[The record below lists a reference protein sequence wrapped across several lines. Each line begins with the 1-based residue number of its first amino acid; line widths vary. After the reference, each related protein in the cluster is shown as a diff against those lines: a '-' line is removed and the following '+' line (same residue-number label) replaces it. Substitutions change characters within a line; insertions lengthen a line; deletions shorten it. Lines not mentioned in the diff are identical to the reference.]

1 MIEKKALTITELMKV
16 LKNCLNL
23 QFPGISVIGV
33 ISDVYRA
40 EGYTVFSLNE
50 VGSKIKCVQ
59 MSTNANSNIA
69 VELGDKVRAN
79 GTMSVFGKS
88 GEIHIL
94 VSRLEVLASNFKE
107 PEDRIKKFS
116 NSGAELKNIK
126 AVDFDFLIKSV
137 GIITSVDGAALSDI
151 LAVVRDELPYLDIK
165 IFPAVMQ
172 GKNAFESFR
181 NCVDQIL
188 CHKDIDILIITR
200 GGGSYEDL
208 SVFNSKNIAN
218 LFRLVKIPIISAIG
232 HAKDDVL
239 LNHVADFNVA
249 TPTSAIQKI
258 VANKNKFKSRIREL
272 ENNLSNS
279 IQRLLMKKTNEMKNV
294 LALLH
299 TPLRTTE
306 KHIRSLEALEKRA
319 SRVFH
324 GVLLARKQQLL
335 QLETIIEK
343 LRKSN
348 KKYSRNPVIFTK
360 DKKKVIKSVH
370 ELRREEVLAIKF
382 KDGEAKVKVLNN

>member
-1 MIEKKALTITELMKV
+1 MIEKKALTVTELTKV

-33 ISDVYRA
+33 VSDMYRA

-59 MSTNANSNIA
+59 VSTSAENIA
-69 VELGDKVRAN
+69 VNVGDKVKVN

-88 GEIHIL
+88 GEIQIL
-94 VSRLEVLASNFKE
+94 ISRLEVLASIFRE
-107 PEDRIKKFS
+107 PEDRLKKFS
-116 NSGAELKNIK
+116 NSGVALKNTK

-151 LAVVRDELPYLDIK
+151 LAVVRDELPYLSIK

-172 GKNAFESFR
+172 GKNAFDSFR
-181 NCVDQIL
+181 NCVGQIL
-188 CHKDIDILIITR
+188 CHKDLDILIITR

-218 LFRLVKIPIISAIG
+218 LFGLVQIPIISAIG

-258 VANKNKFKSRIREL
+258 VSNKNKFEIKIREL
-272 ENNLSNS
+272 ANNLSNS
-279 IQRLLMKKTNEMKNV
+279 IHRLLIRKTNEIENV

-299 TPLRTTE
+299 TPLKKIEMHT
-306 KHIRSLEALEKRA
+306 RSLKTLESRA
-319 SRVFH
+319 SKVFH
-324 GVLLARKQQLL
+324 GVLFARKQKLL
-335 QLETIIEK
+335 QMETVIEK
-343 LRKSN
+343 LQKSN
-348 KKYSRNPVIFTK
+348 KKFSRNPVIFTK

-370 ELRREEVLAIKF
+370 GLRSDEVLAIKF
-382 KDGEAKVKVLNN
+382 KDGQIKVKVLNN

>member
-40 EGYTVFSLNE
+40 EGYTVFALNE

-59 MSTNANSNIA
+59 MSTNANSKIA
-69 VELGDKVRAN
+69 VGLGDKVRAN

-94 VSRLEVLASNFKE
+94 VSRLEVLASNFRE
-107 PEDRIKKFS
+107 SEDRLKKFP
-116 NSGAELKNIK
+116 NSGAEVKNKK
-126 AVDFDFLIKSV
+126 AVDFDLLIRSV

-151 LAVVRDELPYLDIK
+151 LSVVRDELPYLDIK

-172 GKNAFESFR
+172 GKNAFESFG

-200 GGGSYEDL
+200 GGGSYEEL
-208 SVFNSKNIAN
+208 SIFNSENIAN

-258 VANKNKFKSRIREL
+258 VTNKNKFKSRIREL

-279 IQRLLMKKTNEMKNV
+279 IERLLLKKTNEMKNV

-306 KHIRSLEALEKRA
+306 KHIRSLKALEKRA

-324 GVLLARKQQLL
+324 GVLLARNQQLL

>member
-50 VGSKIKCVQ
+50 VGSRIKCVQ
-59 MSTNANSNIA
+59 MSTNTNCNIA

-94 VSRLEVLASNFKE
+94 VSRLEVLVSNFRE
-107 PEDRIKKFS
+107 SEDRLKKFP
-116 NSGAELKNIK
+116 NSGAEVKNIK
-126 AVDFDFLIKSV
+126 AVDFDLLIRSV
-137 GIITSVDGAALSDI
+137 GIITAVDGAALSDI
-151 LAVVRDELPYLDIK
+151 LSVVRDELPYLDIK

-172 GKNAFESFR
+172 GKNAFESFG

-200 GGGSYEDL
+200 GGGSYEEL
-208 SVFNSKNIAN
+208 SIFNSENIAN

-258 VANKNKFKSRIREL
+258 V
-272 ENNLSNS
+272 
-279 IQRLLMKKTNEMKNV
+279 T
-294 LALLH
+294 
-299 TPLRTTE
+299 
-306 KHIRSLEALEKRA
+306 
-319 SRVFH
+319 
-324 GVLLARKQQLL
+324 
-335 QLETIIEK
+335 
-343 LRKSN
+343 N
-348 KKYSRNPVIFTK
+348 KKRNEKCPRIAAY
-360 DKKKVIKSVH
+360 
-370 ELRREEVLAIKF
+370 AIK
-382 KDGEAKVKVLNN
+382 NNRKAYT

>member
-1 MIEKKALTITELMKV
+1 MIEKKGLSVTELTKV

-33 ISDVYRA
+33 VSDVYRA
-40 EGYTVFSLNE
+40 EGYKVFSLNE

-59 MSTNANSNIA
+59 ISTGTNNIA
-69 VELGDKVRAN
+69 VDVGDKVKAN
-79 GTMSVFGKS
+79 GTVSVFGKS

-94 VSRLEVLASNFKE
+94 ISRLEVLESVPRE
-107 PEDRIKKFS
+107 TEDRLKKFS
-116 NSGAELKNIK
+116 NSRAEKKDIN
-126 AVDFDFLIKSV
+126 AVNFDFLIKSV

-151 LAVVRDELPYLDIK
+151 LSVVRDELPYLGIK

-172 GKNAFESFR
+172 GKNAFESLR
-181 NCVDQIL
+181 NCVGQIL
-188 CHKDIDILIITR
+188 SHKDIDILIISR

-208 SVFNSKNIAN
+208 SVFNSENIAN
-218 LFRLVKIPIISAIG
+218 LFGLVQIPIISAIG

-258 VANKNKFKSRIREL
+258 VANKNKFEIKIREL

-279 IQRLLMKKTNEMKNV
+279 IERLLIRKTNEMENV
-294 LALLH
+294 LALIH
-299 TPLRTTE
+299 TPLRKTE
-306 KHIRSLEALEKRA
+306 MHALSLKTLER
-319 SRVFH
+319 RVSEVFS
-324 GVLLARKQQLL
+324 GFLFNRKQKLL
-335 QLETIIEK
+335 QMETIIERLQK
-343 LRKSN
+343 AN
-348 KKYSRNPVIFTK
+348 TKYSRNPVIFTK

-370 ELRREEVLAIKF
+370 GLRSDEVLAIKF
-382 KDGEAKVKVLNN
+382 KDGQIKVKVLNN

>member
-50 VGSKIKCVQ
+50 VGSRIKCVQ
-59 MSTNANSNIA
+59 MSTNTNSNIA
-69 VELGDKVRAN
+69 VDLGDKVRAN

-94 VSRLEVLASNFKE
+94 VSRLEVLASNFRE
-107 PEDRIKKFS
+107 SEDRLKKFP
-116 NSGAELKNIK
+116 NSGAEVKNIK
-126 AVDFDFLIKSV
+126 AVDFDLLIRSV

-151 LAVVRDELPYLDIK
+151 LSVVRDELPYLDIK

-319 SRVFH
+319 SKVFH
-324 GVLLARKQQLL
+324 GILLARKQQLL